1 MQSSASPASIPTW
14 LGLGG
19 LIPFAG
25 LAVGAVVSREYGE
38 ICSRAL
44 LGYGVVI
51 LSFVGALHW
60 GFAMTLG
67 ALGGAERRRV
77 FIWSVLP
84 ALLAWI
90 ALLMRPQWGFALLV
104 GGFLAHYWRDI
115 RLAGKL
121 NSGALPDWY
130 LPLRTRLTIGACVC
144 LAVGGFAVR

>member
-51 LSFVGALHW
+51 
-60 GFAMTLG
+60 
-67 ALGGAERRRV
+67 R
-77 FIWSVLP
+77 SVLP

-104 GGFLAHYWRDI
+104 GGFLAHYWQDI
-115 RLAGKL
+115 RLAGTL
-121 NSGALPDWY
+121 NSGALADWY
-130 LPLRTRLTIGACVC
+130 LPLRTRLTVGACVC

>member
-25 LAVGAVVSREYGE
+25 LAAGVVVSRDYGAT
-38 ICSRAL
+38 CNRAL

-60 GFAMTLG
+60 GFAMASG
-67 ALGGAERRRV
+67 ALGGQERRRL

-90 ALLMRPQWGFALLV
+90 ALLLAPPLGYALLV
-104 GGFLAHYWRDI
+104 AGFIAHYWQDS
-115 RLAGKL
+115 RLARLHPGM
-121 NSGALPDWY
+121 LPDWY
-130 LPLRTRLTIGACVC
+130 LPLRTRLTVGACVC
-144 LAVGGFAVR
+144 LAVGGFAAH